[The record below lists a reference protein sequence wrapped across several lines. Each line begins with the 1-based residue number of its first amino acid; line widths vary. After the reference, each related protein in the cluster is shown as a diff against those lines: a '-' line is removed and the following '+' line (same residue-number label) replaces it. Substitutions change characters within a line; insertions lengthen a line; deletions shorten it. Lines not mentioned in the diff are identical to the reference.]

1 MRVSPLLVAAGS
13 LLVGVTALCAVG
25 VIEHRKARVRKPPPE
40 PELDEA
46 PPAPA
51 RPPRLVEAPRRA
63 LPPPPPPPA
72 LAELHVHVVGPHGIV
87 PDGVEV
93 TAHRRGADD
102 DEWTALDDA
111 AAEAE
116 ADDEDEAQVLRG
128 TFSTSSL
135 EPGRYDLR
143 VQASGMR
150 TAHLDDV
157 RLGPKPLEVALARA
171 PALLGSVAGM
181 AAGGSCAQVTVAWSA
196 GEGDDREEGEATVDA
211 DQCTFVAEEL
221 PEAGAVTVVA
231 TRGARREAALVT
243 VPLTGDPA
251 FLCLAPPCSAQP
263 ASLLVYVVDGDRLA
277 SGPTLSW
284 SLQTDGLTG
293 EEGMSIGAGL
303 VWIHGRRVG
312 ETLALRAEADDRS
325 AELTTSVASGVTEVA
340 VTLPGA
346 WRPNCFDSEP
356 DCSSTN
362 RASDGDAENPN
373 DHDQLRAVDRTAVPL
388 RHAGDRDLFVSRRL

>member
-1 MRVSPLLVAAGS
+1 
-13 LLVGVTALCAVG
+13 
-25 VIEHRKARVRKPPPE
+25 
-40 PELDEA
+40 
-46 PPAPA
+46 
-51 RPPRLVEAPRRA
+51 
-63 LPPPPPPPA
+63 
-72 LAELHVHVVGPHGIV
+72 
-87 PDGVEV
+87 
-93 TAHRRGADD
+93 
-102 DEWTALDDA
+102 
-111 AAEAE
+111 
-116 ADDEDEAQVLRG
+116 
-128 TFSTSSL
+128 
-135 EPGRYDLR
+135 
-143 VQASGMR
+143 
-150 TAHLDDV
+150 
-157 RLGPKPLEVALARA
+157 
-171 PALLGSVAGM
+171 
-181 AAGGSCAQVTVAWSA
+181 
-196 GEGDDREEGEATVDA
+196 
-211 DQCTFVAEEL
+211 
-221 PEAGAVTVVA
+221 VVA

-251 FLCLAPPCSAQP
+251 FLCLAPPCATQP

>member
-1 MRVSPLLVAAGS
+1 MRISPLLVAAGS

-25 VIEHRKARVRKPPPE
+25 VVEHRKARVRRPPPE
-40 PELDEA
+40 PELDDA
-46 PPAPA
+46 PPAPP
-51 RPPRLVEAPRRA
+51 RPLRPVEAPRRRP
-63 LPPPPPPPA
+63 PPPPPPPA

-87 PDGVEV
+87 PEGVEV
-93 TAHRRGADD
+93 TAHRRGVDD
-102 DEWTALDDA
+102 DEWTALDDD
-111 AAEAE
+111 EAE
-116 ADDEDEAQVLRG
+116 AEDEAQASRG
-128 TFSTSSL
+128 TFSTSAL

-150 TAHLDDV
+150 SLRLQDV
-157 RLGPKPLEVALARA
+157 PIGPKPLEVALARA

-181 AAGGSCAQVTVAWSA
+181 AAGGGCAQVAVTWAA
-196 GEGDDREEGEATVDA
+196 GEGDAREEGEATVDA
-211 DQCTFVAEEL
+211 DQCTFVVEEL
-221 PEAGAVTVVA
+221 PDQAGAVTVVA

-251 FLCLAPPCSAQP
+251 FLCLAPPCATQP

-284 SLQTDGLTG
+284 TLQTDGLTG
-293 EEGMSIGAGL
+293 EEGMSIGSGL
-303 VWIHGRRVG
+303 VWIHGRRAG
-312 ETLALRAEADDRS
+312 ETLALRAEGDDRS

-340 VTLPGA
+340 VTLPRPSA

-373 DHDQLRAVDRTAVPL
+373 DHDQLRAVERTKVPL
-388 RHAGDRDLFVSRRL
+388 RQAGDRDLFVSRRR

>member
-1 MRVSPLLVAAGS
+1 MRISPLLVAAGS

-25 VIEHRKARVRKPPPE
+25 VVEHRKARVRRPPPE
-40 PELDEA
+40 PELDDA
-46 PPAPA
+46 PPAPP
-51 RPPRLVEAPRRA
+51 RPLRPVEAPRRRP
-63 LPPPPPPPA
+63 PPPPPPPA

-87 PDGVEV
+87 PEGVEV

-102 DEWTALDDA
+102 DEWTALDED
-111 AAEAE
+111 EAE
-116 ADDEDEAQVLRG
+116 AEDEAQALRG
-128 TFSTSSL
+128 AFSTSAL

-150 TAHLDDV
+150 SARLQDV
-157 RLGPKPLEVALARA
+157 PLGPKPLEVALSRA

-181 AAGGSCAQVTVAWSA
+181 AAGNGCAQVAVAWSA

-211 DQCTFVAEEL
+211 DQCTFVVEEL
-221 PEAGAVTVVA
+221 PDQAGAVTVVA

-251 FLCLAPPCSAQP
+251 FLCLAPPCAAQP